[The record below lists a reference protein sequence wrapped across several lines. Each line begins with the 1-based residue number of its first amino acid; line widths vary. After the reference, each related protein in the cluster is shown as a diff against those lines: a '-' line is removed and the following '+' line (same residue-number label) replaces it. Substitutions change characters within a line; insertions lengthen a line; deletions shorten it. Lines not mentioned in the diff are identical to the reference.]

1 MSNSLEKYFQCF
13 GDGKKLKK
21 KLNLKQATS
30 PICRFVFFFF
40 PDILTSMN
48 SNTYSYYTFRIKC
61 STAGHTVCLFLVV
74 FNLIL

>member
-30 PICRFVFFFF
+30 PICRFVFFFSQIF
-40 PDILTSMN
+40 LLARIPTLTHTIPLELSVVQLAIP
-48 SNTYSYYTFRIKC
+48 FVFFLWF
-61 STAGHTVCLFLVV
+61 ST
-74 FNLIL
+74 